1 MTSAGAGVP
10 VRVAHFSDTFLPH
23 RNGVVTSLRTLI
35 PELHAAGHP
44 GLLVVPRHRSQ
55 SPGEVGLALR
65 SIPAGVAEMRLCH
78 PRLRHVA
85 RIADWSPTLIHVHTP
100 GTVGLLGALAAR
112 RLGLPMVAT
121 YHTDLHA
128 YADAYRIPTCALR
141 LMLRAYARR
150 LGVKCPP
157 AERREEIIDAA
168 NTLLYGDAEALVVPT
183 EAILNR
189 NAWLARH
196 PRVVV
201 APNGVPPVQVPPG
214 ADKEFRAR
222 WGIPAQAPMVLFV
235 GRVTP
240 EKGVD
245 LLAQAFR
252 TVLQTVPD
260 AWLVL
265 VGALYK
271 RRWLRRALA
280 NAGVAHRTV
289 TTGQQPPSVVGAAY
303 AAAQVFG
310 FPSLTDTQALVLHEA
325 SYAGVPS
332 VLVDEALHKASP
344 LRDEMILT
352 EPTAVEM
359 GTAIAELLLDPEQA
373 RARGA
378 AARRRAMDLH
388 PRRQSDLMLSLYRD
402 VRSRAARAGGQGS
415 R

>member
-1 MTSAGAGVP
+1 MTSAGAGAP
-10 VRVAHFSDTFLPH
+10 MRVAHFSDTFLPH

-44 GLLVVPRHRSQ
+44 GLLVAPGHRSQ

-65 SIPAGVAEMRLCH
+65 SIPAGVAEMRLCP

-85 RIADWSPTLIHVHTP
+85 RIADWSPALIHVHTP
-100 GTVGLLGALAAR
+100 GTVGLLGTLAAR

-128 YADAYRIPTCALR
+128 YADAYRVPTCALR

-150 LGVKCPP
+150 LGVERPR
-157 AERREEIIDAA
+157 AERREEVIDAA
-168 NTLLYGDAEALVVPT
+168 NTLLYGAADALVVPT

-201 APNGVPPVQVPPG
+201 APNGVAPVQVPPG
-214 ADKEFRAR
+214 ADEEFRAR
-222 WGIPAQAPMVLFV
+222 WAIPPRAPMVLFV

-245 LLAQAFR
+245 LLAQAFGD
-252 TVLQTVPD
+252 VLKSVPD

-271 RRWLRRALA
+271 RRWLRRVLA

-303 AAAQVFG
+303 ATAQVFG

-325 SYAGVPS
+325 SLAGVPS
-332 VLVDEALHKASP
+332 VVVDEALHKASP
-344 LRDEMILT
+344 LRDDMILT
-352 EPTAVEM
+352 SPTSADM
-359 GTAIAELLLDPEQA
+359 GAAIAELLLDPDAA

-378 AARRRAMDLH
+378 AARRRAVDLH

-402 VRSRAARAGGQGS
+402 VRSRAVAGNGEGL
-415 R
+415 